1 MNQFEKFSLGNSKS
15 SLSQLKSS
23 KSHNEKIKNN
33 FENKISSD
41 EKKNILGNNSLNN
54 SSLGIP
60 NETII
65 SNERDLKD
73 LYINNWLLCCFW
85 CTTKKKNMNWI
96 LFEESSKIITET
108 LDIINIFNNLYSV
121 EIIRKKLGI
130 EVNGKE
136 MSDNCKNSLQ
146 LFNNNNNFK
155 NNN

>member
-1 MNQFEKFSLGNSKS
+1 MN
-15 SLSQLKSS
+15 
-23 KSHNEKIKNN
+23 
-33 FENKISSD
+33 
-41 EKKNILGNNSLNN
+41 
-54 SSLGIP
+54 
-60 NETII
+60 
-65 SNERDLKD
+65 R
-73 LYINNWLLCCFW
+73 
-85 CTTKKKNMNWI
+85 I
-96 LFEESSKIITET
+96 LFEESSKILTET

>member
-1 MNQFEKFSLGNSKS
+1 M
-15 SLSQLKSS
+15 KSS

-41 EKKNILGNNSLNN
+41 EKKNILVNNNLNN

-85 CTTKKKNMNWI
+85 RTTKKKNMNRI
-96 LFEESSKIITET
+96 LFEESSKILTET